1 MYFNLSLAS
10 TRSHFNRLLDRGK
23 PLALEPD
30 YSGPD
35 NFLETGST
43 GLEFGLTSLGRS
55 PAKFF
60 EGARFQ
66 VPKLCLVR
74 QFKPIIDLQKLI
86 FTNKILHDFCH
97 LPALKIR
104 KARIYFS
111 KSDSSEKLRSTPAT
125 TSQFYRT
132 FYRQQNIHNAYNPR
146 NNSSLTAKINHKF
159 RMNMHRG

>member
-55 PAKFF
+55 PKKFF

-97 LPALKIR
+97 LAALKIR

-111 KSDSSEKLRSTPAT
+111 KCDSSEKLRSTPAT
-125 TSQFYRT
+125 TSQFYRH
-132 FYRQQNIHNAYNPR
+132 QNIHNAFHPR
-146 NNSSLTAKINHKF
+146 NNSSLYSQKKSQVSNLIFNGP
-159 RMNMHRG
+159 R